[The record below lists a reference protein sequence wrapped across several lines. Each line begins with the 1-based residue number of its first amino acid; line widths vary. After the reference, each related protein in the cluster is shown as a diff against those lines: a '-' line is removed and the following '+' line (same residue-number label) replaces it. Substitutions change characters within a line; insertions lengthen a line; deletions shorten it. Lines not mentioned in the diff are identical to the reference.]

1 MEHINTQDQVQILS
15 TYTNASLWYHQVDA
29 ANTLNKLE
37 SETRPGEGN
46 KSLNSWWLT
55 HAITH
60 LRLIK

>member
-15 TYTNASLWYHQVDA
+15 IYNNASLRYHQVDA

-46 KSLNSWWLT
+46 KSLNS
-55 HAITH
+55 
-60 LRLIK
+60 